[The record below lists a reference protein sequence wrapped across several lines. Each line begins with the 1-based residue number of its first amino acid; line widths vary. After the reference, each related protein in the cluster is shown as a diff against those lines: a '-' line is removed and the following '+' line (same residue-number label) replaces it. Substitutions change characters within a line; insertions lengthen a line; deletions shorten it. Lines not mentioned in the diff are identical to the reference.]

1 MFSFPLLP
9 MPLLYLLVATASL
22 NSAHAEAKGPNII
35 FITSEDNDWHWL
47 GCYGNKQAK
56 TPNLDA
62 LSRRSVLFT
71 HAYSNAPVCAVARST
86 ILNGMY
92 AVSQG
97 TQHMR
102 SRHPIPDFKP
112 YTHYLRQLGY
122 YCTNRAKTDYN
133 FEGNDKSLWDECS
146 GKAHYRNRPQGSPF
160 FAVFNSTTTHE
171 SALFEEK
178 IRDRRKKG
186 IIPRSPRIDPSDI
199 SLRPYLPDL
208 PEIRTDVAI
217 YHDTMTAYD
226 REVGKILAQL
236 KEDGLAEDTIIFYY
250 SDHGGITPRGKRYL
264 KDSGVR
270 VPMIVH
276 VPEKWKHLSDWAP
289 GQRVNETVSFVDLA
303 PTLLSVVGAK
313 APANMQG
320 RAFLGKHRRS
330 PGKDDVVFLFA
341 DRFDEFY
348 GMRRGL
354 TDGRWKYIRRFTS
367 HLAAAP
373 YSNYQFRQAGW
384 RAWRQK
390 WQDGKLQGRQKG
402 IWEMGQAV
410 EELYDTQSDPWEVSN
425 LASDPGQRGRLEG
438 FRGRLMAEMVRT
450 RDCGII
456 PEPMF
461 HELAPDRPVADYY
474 AARKPDHLR
483 LVKLAFMAT
492 ERNPKHL
499 PVLSK
504 LLQSEDPLTRYWA
517 VQGCLILGEA
527 SQAAGQAVEALLQD
541 NHSAIRV
548 AAAQT
553 LAAWGLQERAVTA
566 LLREVDPEAN
576 QYVQQ
581 NTIHALTLLGAESRV
596 PDSWIKAI
604 LNNENAGKYVK
615 WFAESLA
622 QKRK

>member
-1 MFSFPLLP
+1 M
-9 MPLLYLLVATASL
+9 
-22 NSAHAEAKGPNII
+22 AEAKGPNII

-47 GCYGNKQAK
+47 GCYGNQQAK

-62 LSRRSVLFT
+62 LAKRSVLFT

-86 ILNGMY
+86 IINGMY

-112 YTHYLRQLGY
+112 YTHYLRRLGY

-133 FEGNDKSLWDECS
+133 FEGNDKSHWDECS
-146 GKAHYRNRPQGSPF
+146 GKAHYRNRPKGAPF

-178 IRDRRKKG
+178 IRERRKKG
-186 IIPRSPRIDPSDI
+186 IIPRSPRIDPSDVT
-199 SLRPYLPDL
+199 LRPYLPDL
-208 PEIRTDVAI
+208 PEIRSDVAI

-236 KEDGLAEDTIIFYY
+236 KDDGLAEDTIIFYY

-276 VPEKWKHLSDWAP
+276 VPDKWKHLTDWAP

-303 PTLLSVVGAK
+303 PTVLSLVRAK
-313 APANMQG
+313 TPANMQG
-320 RAFLGKHRRS
+320 RAFLGSQRRS
-330 PGKDDVVFLFA
+330 PGQDDVVFLFA

-354 TDGRWKYIRRFTS
+354 TDGRWKYIRRFTP

-373 YSNYQFRQAGW
+373 YSQYQFRQAGW
-384 RAWRQK
+384 RAWRRE
-390 WQDGKLQGRQKG
+390 WQQGTLQGRQKS
-402 IWEMGQAV
+402 IWQKGQPV

-425 LASDPGQRGRLEG
+425 LASEPTHRERLETL
-438 FRGRLMAEMVRT
+438 RSRLMSEMVKN

-461 HELAPDRPVADYY
+461 HALTPDQPVAEYY
-474 AARKPDHLR
+474 AAHELDHAR

-492 ERNPKHL
+492 ERNPEHL
-499 PVLSK
+499 PALLK
-504 LLQSEDPLTRYWA
+504 QLQSEDPLTRYWA
-517 VQGCLILGEA
+517 VQGCLILGE
-527 SQAAGQAVEALLQD
+527 SSRSAGPAVEVLLKD
-541 NHSAIRV
+541 PYSAIRV
-548 AAAQT
+548 AASQT
-553 LAAWGLQERAVTA
+553 LAAWGDRERAVTA
-566 LLREVDPEAN
+566 LLRELDPKAN
-576 QYVQQ
+576 EYEQQ
-581 NTIHALTLLGAESRV
+581 NAINALLHLDAMHRV
-596 PDSWIKAI
+596 PQSWIKSI
-604 LNNENAGKYVK
+604 QRDNHAGKYVK
-615 WFAESLA
+615 WLAESLA
-622 QKRK
+622 QERQKKASE